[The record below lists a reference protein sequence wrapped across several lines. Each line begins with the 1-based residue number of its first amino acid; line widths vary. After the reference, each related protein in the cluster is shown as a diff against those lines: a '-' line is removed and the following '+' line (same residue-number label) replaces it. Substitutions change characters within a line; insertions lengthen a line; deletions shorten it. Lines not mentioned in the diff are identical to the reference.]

1 MRKRT
6 FLTIIAIVAVA
17 VIAVLC
23 LSACEEEY
31 NIDHLEIYSSPKTN
45 YYVGEELD
53 YSGAS
58 IRVVYTNGTDRIVPV
73 DDTMISSFNS
83 SVLGPQYI
91 KIYYG
96 NSSVSV
102 RVNVNRYATQSSALE
117 MPVENYDLIQGQPLN
132 LNDSFLVITF
142 ADGSVQRVPL
152 TASMCSGYDAGR
164 VGQQEIN
171 VRYVFADGEVIN
183 ALFNVTV
190 SERRISSVSIRTL
203 PTRNVYYLGD
213 EDVSLSG
220 GEIFVTYN
228 NGYTET
234 LPMMTGSTVLEGLEI
249 ISFDSSVA
257 GLAVPVELSY
267 YNFPLSYEVTVGTR
281 DVSEYSFDAAD
292 IPVQLEG
299 TALNL
304 GDMMFAVTYTNDESI
319 VLRANDENFSDYIEI
334 LGYDPEKVGEQ
345 ELVIRFKY
353 GDVVLATPGL
363 ITVTVQAKSLSYVRV
378 PTSDVSEA
386 NANPV
391 VYLGNVYEL
400 AAFRYELVYDNGEIE
415 TGSLAAAN
423 VEVYDFTGAG
433 TAEGSGLVNGS
444 FVYNVAGERLW
455 LVTYTYTDPDTSET
469 VEFECEYGFTVVLP
483 SVVSYR
489 FTGYAADE
497 ALIYFEYIDGT
508 AEFVRFTEG
517 LSLELVYD
525 SGLTLTRNLS
535 ELTGDETGFGFEA
548 TTSGT
553 TGNALATFIYYDV
566 YDGVRKELVIE
577 NVAAY
582 IARSVSSI
590 TIEKGAGFKSVLAPE
605 EKFADAGLRVEVLY
619 ADSVEP
625 VVFELTLG
633 ADVEFY
639 AAFSFVAAGSVQ
651 LAGGE
656 FMFPDEGEY
665 TVTLNSGDITNNTV
679 VSYPD
684 GNGITVTVN
693 SVPDEIIGVFADAA
707 GNNAVDTTATAT
719 EIRVPIGTDVPTSYY
734 LGVRYTG
741 TSDGAEIV
749 RYVPFADGRVTVP
762 SAAGLL
768 TGINPIT
775 VTYAE
780 EDVLLNYTMHI
791 SVTDRIPVSI
801 TATFPRTEFYYY
813 LATVESL
820 REYLE
825 DIVVRVEYDNN
836 TFEIVQYSSGNITV
850 TNYDWNIPDY
860 SDIAPMSQEVSVTYN
875 ANGVTLGTTVTIY
888 LKEALPTSISWEGTD
903 NMYAVIAGGS
913 SFALNELYVATA
925 DYVALVPQQLV
936 LSRVIVLNYSSADG
950 SVNDSVA
957 VELQDIYESV
967 TFDPDSFNRNS
978 LAAQGVR
985 LSYLGCVFTV
995 NVKVSV
1001 ETALESITLNTDRI
1015 TVIQGGDVDVSG
1027 LVLTLNFAG
1036 GSYQVPMRR
1045 EYFDADE
1052 LNGILAEDTNPGDA
1066 YSVTVSYT
1074 HNSVTRTVS
1083 VPFTVEQRKLI
1094 AIQFKDVKT
1103 EFVEGEPFTP
1113 GEGGYIL
1120 ALYNNGRQE
1129 SVTFPEDIPLYDGSN
1144 PGFNANFYIDISQ
1157 FDNSEI
1163 AAGGKTKQQNI
1174 VIYYTD
1180 TVSNITATD
1189 TYTVYMRDRRYP
1201 TVTFLPSNDYN
1212 RVYKDYLD
1220 DLDAEETAPE
1230 QIAAN
1235 VIGYSSYNLEDLTFT
1250 LWDGEGEIAD
1260 HEYVLY
1266 YLAEDGTRYNVSL
1279 GEFPDKA
1286 GVYDIVVEYA
1296 GDSLHN
1302 PVTVTSEVKFTVAKR
1317 DLTITFTDSDYAAVN
1332 ELTKVYGEATDK
1344 LYVKIE
1350 GLAADEEYKHIFAT
1364 ELEGNYMLVYPED
1377 KPEGLAIFDIVY
1389 TLGGN
1394 VSDMSDRTAAG
1405 TYMINIRGN
1414 ATDSSVNYNIVVNSV
1429 PYVISRRPVKVTA
1442 PSVSVTYGESVP
1454 ALAYT
1459 AEQADGTAARGLLE
1473 GDVLRGAL
1481 GREPGYDAGTY
1492 AITVGTLSN
1501 SNYYVEFYVDDPEN
1515 SPFVTINRRNV
1526 YIRMKSYSATYG
1538 SDFTVSSDF
1547 AEYFA
1552 DSALQNTENVF
1563 AASDIANG
1571 QTVEDILGVLTIVY
1585 GIDGETVETPWMN
1598 GVGEYGISGVFIDV
1612 PDRAANYNVI
1622 FTPGV
1627 MVIEQRAITV
1637 AVDGMIAE
1645 YGDLTVDDIASLDI
1659 TYTLNEATEDAGLMP
1674 GDEIELYFGVNIG
1687 DITALTVGNYAI
1699 TLTGW
1704 SNNNYSVTAN
1714 NANLSVTAKNLSVVI
1729 PEDYLTKRY
1738 NGRMPSID
1746 AANVLLYDGAE
1757 EYNDQTLA
1765 AEARGG
1771 LSIGFTG
1778 ASDNVGAYPV
1788 TVNSNN
1794 HNFNFAL
1801 AESVSYV
1808 ITSLRI
1814 AITEDDYFYIGS
1826 DNEDIPLRG
1835 ADLVYN
1841 GTAYRLAARIPED
1854 PDGSGD
1860 GLQPQYDIYGNPV
1873 TDDNNE
1879 TMYDMVAVTISVSS
1893 VTNAGTYTLT
1903 ATAFNNANYT
1913 LASATP
1919 LTFTL
1924 KKKEI
1929 YIYIDC
1935 SSATADDPY
1944 TVIRQYSGEEQ
1955 RFLEG
1960 TLNGELVESGDFA
1973 LSDTGVSAVQL
1984 GFSRE
1989 GTVIPSLKD
1998 VVYDTSNVPLVYD
2011 IVVTGAVDPGNNHEL
2026 KLAEEYKFI
2035 LLPRTIQLRIYENAL
2050 SKTYDG
2056 AAPPRS
2062 IESNQFD
2069 VVFSANDPESGNLAG
2084 FTKNMVYF
2092 SYTRNERDYRSNS
2105 SVGTYSVSVSTDET
2119 NYAVSL
2125 IQPYQYSI
2133 TRQTFNYFLLDTAPE
2148 KQYDGAGI
2156 TFDQS
2161 DLSLPIPTNQQ
2172 MPVLRTFAYGV
2183 IMDGEENVYVNL
2195 MNTASEKLTTF
2206 LAAFADVNIDSAA
2219 SLGAVSNY
2227 ALTARNAL
2235 AELRNLFVVPE
2246 DPETESAAR
2255 FLVYG
2260 TELLSAIDA
2269 LDGALAKVQSNA
2281 ADNNSGNTASAINEA
2296 IEATSDLSELFD
2308 NENSYI
2314 IFVIGDQ
2321 TTDVISNTGDY
2332 SLITFAHDYNRTLN
2346 DLLDRYSL
2354 RITAKRL
2361 EIHIGTDENY
2371 NGSVVTLNGDVLAS
2385 YGDIDRDNSETPF
2398 IPYRIYDPEN
2408 GVYLIRSGEYNED
2421 NYNQQPFYYFYYP
2434 GAEDIPIYIY
2444 GNIVK
2449 SPGYAINSYQMF
2461 DNGVRVYAD
2470 ATHSDGNLNGNY
2482 SLVQGSVFGNYIIQ
2496 KKAITLEFSETIDSG
2511 VKYGQRLT
2519 VDSVGSGAAH
2529 SRWSAYLQLAGDEVL
2544 PYDETI
2550 SAFNFN
2556 DISYTCVI
2564 NGVNVINGFTTAA
2577 GEFELRAVLPGSAAQ
2592 NYSITVNPGLLRI
2605 GKATLSM
2612 GYTVSGT
2619 TEIVKTYGDVLDQNW
2634 LVSNIRYIGFVG
2646 SDNAGS
2652 VTGYLVDSKGDRVPN
2667 TSVVTLS
2674 AIEWQRTW
2682 YSESGGALS
2691 GNPGA
2696 ANYPVG
2702 NYKLNLEN
2710 DFSVNNT
2717 ACHYEF
2723 NNYELVFPEAL
2734 YNIIIARKT
2743 LNLSPVSYSDGSAIG
2758 TYYTGLLLDGIKFE
2772 YSGFIAGEDEDSLR
2786 LPAIAYNKAYCQSSN
2801 VGSVRLSSDFI
2812 KNFDEIEDKLKNYT
2826 LSFSG
2831 QATVRA
2837 IPIEVYLEKDGG
2849 LSALYWNENSR
2860 RTTSFGP
2867 YTVGYQYEVVETGGT
2882 RRAQLQDGTMSI
2894 VSGVYGPENF
2904 RFAVPAD
2911 MYDALR
2917 QYGIEAA
2924 AINVD
2929 EIIGSIAKY
2938 GSGDFVPNV
2947 STAPTGV
2954 TLSGSEP
2961 LNYMDLYRHSYEVVE
2976 DTVIKDGEYYTTYRL
2991 TGMNFGTNNYTFS
3004 YRPFDVRMV
3013 IAVDAIY
3020 ATISKYVDLT
3030 VNQIDEFITKDG
3042 EGNLTVTD
3050 EMRREIDFIAFSS
3063 YLLFQDANLVIYDDQ
3078 ANENT
3083 ALANNIIINIMN
3095 ANAEAISGD
3104 MTYLFKLYYAI
3115 NGALNEASMNG
3126 TVHNSLTFAFSS
3138 SDPTEFALNDTR
3150 VLNYSSEDTYAI
3162 LPVRFFETES
3172 AVTEDPAF
3180 MIGGEGDQLPYNQR
3194 VDAGTKQNYYT
3205 AATAYDIG
3213 YFEFSAELPADEG
3226 SAVIDILVNGTS
3238 FADPKALFI
3247 RFRAGIYNK
3256 IELIYGTGSDQQIIE
3271 YPINYGYIFDGRVHT
3286 VEFELQKSKNP
3297 YTLNYF
3303 TFVARIDGRS
3313 GAIIN
3318 LTTAINAIAA
3328 IVAEGSAEQVFAEAD
3343 SSAGI
3348 AFIAD
3353 NFVLRRV
3360 VLTKKGRYDNSGVIS
3375 TIRDNS
3381 DTVLVTGGAIDP
3393 ATDYSEFSSAT
3404 LHELFGLR
3412 YITDDGG
3419 NIIAPS
3425 GYSYQFYID
3434 GTPFDIGENVSL
3446 ACGRHRLE
3454 VGIYFGGILIDAD
3467 ELILTVVSMLTD
3479 GEISIIE
3486 FNDAGDVVTEESEA
3500 EFTGMQSID
3509 LAEYEANR
3517 DNGSLV
3523 IASNTGNAQAIVSYN
3538 SDTRINYVSAAFTV
3552 EPAAVRIDGNVSY
3565 PVRNYGT
3572 GTQYE
3577 LNNYSVLF
3585 RMELFEI
3592 SGNDSMKQVNFVLL
3606 YLQQNAAS
3614 SLSGLTYSVIP
3625 ALELVGNTETTR
3637 LLFNSGSYDGLPYT
3651 GEDLPL
3657 FTVQA
3662 FVDKQPS
3669 DNYGTGNMVVQFSCN
3684 NENGVYSDIAT
3695 LSPTFGTASPID
3707 SMAVARLGLP
3717 IEGSASNNTV
3727 TNIVLNSDLGAQ
3739 ATMYDIGFGNDI
3751 PYTDTK
3757 YLSNFYALN
3766 TIYQQHGYE
3775 ENVNDDDGKP
3785 HERSGY
3791 YYLSDNGRSPTA
3803 YRHNGIAGK
3812 FSSDADFT
3820 IYLSSLYLDK
3830 NRGGDKG
3837 AYLKKSGNTLTFAYY
3852 YVVGQSDSDDKFVKE
3867 FFTGSQS
3874 ITLTQSEEYQFDL
3887 KYGTNLDGERD
3898 DNTIQ
3903 QATKPL
3909 RFGSQLL
3916 LTADTTNPVYYQ
3928 TLTLTLNGEK
3938 YTFYCPL
3945 FDDGFAG
3952 WTLENAFGQDLH
3964 DLIENAQR
3972 NPDDASLNPYR
3983 NITDVVN
3990 ENYYG
3995 SMGTEAFYRL
4005 PTFIS
4010 YIGYIL
4016 VETQNIDGIE
4026 LTPTLGIDYSE
4037 SAAGITGSPKI

>member
-267 YNFPLSYEVTVGTR
+267 YNLPLSYEVTVGTR

-423 VEVYDFTGAG
+423 VEVYDFTGSG

-497 ALIYFEYIDGT
+497 ALIYFEYIDGA

-553 TGNALATFIYYDV
+553 TGNALATFTYYDV

-590 TIEKGAGFKSVLAPE
+590 TIEKGDGFKSVLAPE
-605 EKFADAGLRVEVLY
+605 ENFADAGLRVEVLY
-619 ADSVEP
+619 ADSEDP

-656 FMFPDEGEY
+656 FMFPAEGEY

-707 GNNAVDTTATAT
+707 GDNAVDTTATAT
-719 EIRVPIGTDVPTSYY
+719 EIRVPIGTNVPTSYY

-775 VTYAE
+775 VTYADE
-780 EDVLLNYTMHI
+780 GVLLNYTMNI

-836 TFEIVQYSSGNITV
+836 TFEIVQYGSGNITV

-967 TFDPDSFNRNS
+967 TFDPGSFNRNS

-1036 GSYQVPMRR
+1036 GSYQVPMRK

-1103 EFVEGEPFTP
+1103 EFVEHEPFTP

-1201 TVTFLPSNDYN
+1201 TVTFLPSNDYD

-1220 DLDAEETAPE
+1220 AGASAPE

-1235 VIGYSSYNLEDLTFT
+1235 VIGYSSYNREDLTFT

-1279 GEFPDKA
+1279 GQFPDKA
-1286 GVYDIVVEYA
+1286 GVYDIVAEYA

-1332 ELTKVYGEATDK
+1332 ALTKVYGEATDK
-1344 LYVKIE
+1344 LYVEIA
-1350 GLAADEEYKHIFAT
+1350 GLAADEDYADIFAT
-1364 ELEGNYMLVYPED
+1364 GLEGNYMLVYPKGYSD
-1377 KPEGLAIFDIVY
+1377 GLAIFDIVY

-1459 AEQADGTAARGLLE
+1459 AEQADGTTARGLLE
-1473 GDVLRGAL
+1473 GDALRGAL

-1515 SPFVTINRRNV
+1515 RPFVTINRRNV

-1585 GIDGETVETPWMN
+1585 GIGGVTVETPWMN

-1612 PDRAANYNVI
+1612 PDRADNYNVI

-1659 TYTLNEATEDAGLMP
+1659 TYTLNEATEDAGLML

-1687 DITALTVGNYAI
+1687 NITALTVGNYAI
-1699 TLTGW
+1699 TLTDW

-1738 NGRMPSID
+1738 NGRMPSI
-1746 AANVLLYDGAE
+1746 AAADVKLYDGEEEYTDEDLAE
-1757 EYNDQTLA
+1757 E
-1765 AEARGG
+1765 ARDG

-1808 ITSLRI
+1808 ITSLP
-1814 AITEDDYFYIGS
+1814 ITITTDDYFYIGS
-1826 DNEDIPLRG
+1826 DNEDIPLSG

-1893 VTNAGTYTLT
+1893 VTNAGTYSLT

-1913 LASATP
+1913 LISAET

-1960 TLNGELVESGDFA
+1960 SLNGELVESGDFA

-2133 TRQTFNYFLLDTAPE
+2133 TRQTFNYYLLDTAPE

-2161 DLSLPIPTNQQ
+2161 DLSLPIPTNQR

-2260 TELLSAIDA
+2260 TELLSAIDV
-2269 LDGALAKVQSNA
+2269 LDGALEKVQSNA

-2321 TTDVISNTGDY
+2321 TTNVISNTGDY

-2354 RITAKRL
+2354 RITPKRL
-2361 EIHIGTDENY
+2361 EIHIDTDENY

-2408 GVYLIRSGEYNED
+2408 GVYLIRSGKYNED
-2421 NYNQQPFYYFYYP
+2421 NYNQQPSYYFYYP

-2461 DNGVRVYAD
+2461 DSNVRVYAD

-2519 VDSVGSGAAH
+2519 VDSVGSGATQ
-2529 SRWSAYLQLAGDEVL
+2529 SRWSAYLELAGDEVL

-2564 NGVNVINGFTTAA
+2564 NGVNVINAFTTSA
-2577 GEFELRAVLPGSAAQ
+2577 GDFELRAVLPGSAAQ

-2605 GKATLSM
+2605 GKATLNM
-2612 GYTVSGT
+2612 GYTVSGAN
-2619 TEIVKTYGDVLDQNW
+2619 EIVKTYGDVLDHNW
-2634 LVSNIRYIGFVG
+2634 LVSNIRYTGFVG

-2652 VTGYLVDSKGDRVPN
+2652 VTGRLVDSEGNIVPN
-2667 TSVVTLS
+2667 TSAVMLS
-2674 AIEWQRTW
+2674 SIEWMRIW
-2682 YSESGGALS
+2682 RSGSGEELT
-2691 GNPGA
+2691 GNPGS

-2702 NYKLNLEN
+2702 NYMLDLRNS
-2710 DFSVNNT
+2710 FSVNDT
-2717 ACHYEF
+2717 DCHYEF

-2743 LNLSPVSYSDGSAIG
+2743 LNLSPVSYKDGSAIS
-2758 TYYTGLLLDGIKFE
+2758 TYYTGLLLDGINGIKFE

-2786 LPAIAYNKAYCQSSN
+2786 LPEIEYDTEYCQSSN
-2801 VGSVRLSSDFI
+2801 VGTVSLTSDFI
-2812 KNFDEIEDKLKNYT
+2812 TNFADIANALNNYT

-2849 LSALYWNENSR
+2849 LSALYWFDDDSKR
-2860 RTTSFGP
+2860 RTSSFGP
-2867 YTVGYQYEVVETGGT
+2867 YTVGYKYKVVETEGI
-2882 RRAQLQDGTMSI
+2882 RRAQLVDDSMSI
-2894 VSGVYGPENF
+2894 VSGAYGAENF
-2904 RFAVPAD
+2904 RFEVPAD
-2911 MYDALR
+2911 MYDALSR
-2917 QYGIEAA
+2917 YGIDAT

-2947 STAPTGV
+2947 SSSPADIE
-2954 TLSGSEP
+2954 LSGTEP
-2961 LNYMDLYRHSYEVVE
+2961 LNYMALYKHSYETVE
-2976 DTVIKDGEYYTTYRL
+2976 DTWIKDGEYYTTYRL

-3030 VNQIDEFITKDG
+3030 VNQIDEFITEDG
-3042 EGNLTVTD
+3042 EVTD
-3050 EMRREIDFIAFSS
+3050 EMRQEIDFMAFSS
-3063 YLLFQDANLVIYDDQ
+3063 YLLFQDANLVIYDDP

-3083 ALANNIIINIMN
+3083 ALAKNIIINIMN

-3115 NGALNEASMNG
+3115 NGALNEVSMNG
-3126 TVHNSLTFAFSS
+3126 TEHNSYSFAYEST
-3138 SDPTEFALNDTR
+3138 DPTEFTLKDTR

-3162 LPVRFFETES
+3162 LPVRFFETDS
-3172 AVTEDPAF
+3172 KVTEKPVF
-3180 MIGGEGDQLPYNQR
+3180 KIGGELDELPYDRR

-3205 AATAYDIG
+3205 TTTAYDIG

-3226 SAVIDILVNGTS
+3226 SAVIDILVNGKS
-3238 FADPKALFI
+3238 FADSKALFI
-3247 RFRAGIYNK
+3247 RFRAGLYNK

-3286 VEFELQKSKNP
+3286 VEFELQKAKNP
-3297 YTLNYF
+3297 YTSYYF

-3318 LTTAINAIAA
+3318 LTSAINAIAA
-3328 IVAEGSAEQVFAEAD
+3328 IVEEGSAEQVFAEAD

-3375 TIRDNS
+3375 TIRGNS
-3381 DTVLVTGGAIDP
+3381 DTVLITGGAIDP

-3412 YITDDGG
+3412 YITDDSG

-3425 GYSYQFYID
+3425 GYKYQFYID

-3454 VGIYFGGILIDAD
+3454 VGIYLGDILIDAD

-3486 FNDAGDVVTEESEA
+3486 FNDAGDVVTEDSDA
-3500 EFTGMQSID
+3500 EFTGKRSID

-3517 DNGSLV
+3517 VNGSLV

-3552 EPAAVRIDGNVSY
+3552 EPAATRNGASINY
-3565 PVRNYGT
+3565 PAYNPA
-3572 GTQYE
+3572 E
-3577 LNNYSVLF
+3577 ADKLDLNAYAVLF

-3592 SGNDSMKQVNFVLL
+3592 SGNSSWQQVNFILL
-3606 YLQQNAAS
+3606 YLQQNAAN

-3651 GEDLPL
+3651 GTDLPL

-3707 SMAVARLGLP
+3707 STAVARLGLP
-3717 IEGSASNNTV
+3717 IEGSDSNNTV

-3820 IYLSSLYLDK
+3820 IYLSSLYLNK
-3830 NRGGDKG
+3830 NRTGDKG

-3874 ITLTQSEEYQFDL
+3874 ITLTPAAEYQFDL

-3898 DNTIQ
+3898 DNTIN
-3903 QATKPL
+3903 QATEPL

-3928 TLTLTLNGEK
+3928 TLTLTVNGEV

-4037 SAAGITGSPKI
+4037 SAAGITGSPLI